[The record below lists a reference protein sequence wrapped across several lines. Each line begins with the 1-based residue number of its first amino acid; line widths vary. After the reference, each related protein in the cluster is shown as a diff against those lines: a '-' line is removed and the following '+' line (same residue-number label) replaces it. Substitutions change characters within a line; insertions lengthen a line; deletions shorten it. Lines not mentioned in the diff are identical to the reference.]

1 MIYSLDDVIEF
12 ECGCKVSIDDFYD
25 LIDKVKTENSDH
37 TTGWHLTENHLELE
51 NTDRQDVG
59 AALALISEQ
68 TAVCLEKYFPNHK
81 PKLMLAKLI
90 RCAAKSYKI
99 LTSRVRKDPKDH
111 LKSAFG
117 IYYNVKLH

>member
-1 MIYSLDDVIEF
+1 MNYPLDDVVEF
-12 ECGCKVSIDDFYD
+12 GCGSKVSVDDFYD

-37 TTGWHLTENHLELE
+37 TSGWHLTENHLEIE

-59 AALALISEQ
+59 LALALISEL
-68 TAVCLEKYFPNHK
+68 TAACFEKYFPKHT
-81 PKLMLAKLI
+81 PKLLLAQLSRCLAK
-90 RCAAKSYKI
+90 AYKI

-117 IYYNVKLH
+117 IYYNVNFH